1 MQLFCGKQRG
11 SICVFLTLIL
21 VPVLLFSGIIVDASR
36 LFASKTVV
44 SGAGD
49 LTMNAAL
56 AQYDKNLKDGYGL
69 TAMAKAPDS
78 PDEKQKLRQIFCES
92 IYAGNLENKDDEEL
106 SAVIQ
111 LSLMENG
118 FEAKGVETSSLADT
132 DVLRQQIV
140 EYMKFRGP
148 VYIADDIV
156 QKLKKLP
163 FDHLDQQKKY
173 VETKTDYGIK
183 ASKLDKPLKEAK
195 EAIES
200 QAGAIDLLKN
210 TDPFAAVNTYKEQS
224 VFRLA
229 AKSME
234 KYISG
239 ELPPSFPADTPD
251 TITQDIIMR
260 YLEYNVEFYEGD
272 MTFDQ
277 EKYRHMITLLA
288 LKQLIHAQPQAEAG
302 ISEKNG
308 YSEHQVKSYKDIEK
322 TVRRN
327 INTMDHNYKTAS
339 KEYKDNIK
347 RIKGAADSIITNGN
361 TAINKLKDVKKKWK
375 NVEDAKKRYDQAKT
389 DLKST
394 GEDISGLETE
404 QEDIDINIKALEEL
418 IERIQM
424 NINGAEIYKKSLKQ
438 LEDLPQQL
446 ESQQISYSEG
456 ILLENMTASQ
466 AADQFWSGHNL
477 LDGIQDVSSAG
488 FSSPLNTE
496 FYQNTLAGVTE
507 EPVKNEN
514 QEQNRNDAAQ
524 KETDFNDQK
533 NNILN
538 AAEGE
543 RNLKEIEGF
552 PDIFPS
558 GIAGTSINSGLG
570 TGDRKTDTSSDEN
583 TVEAVS
589 SDMAWLGSL
598 AACLDSMSGK
608 ILEQTYLME
617 YMSEMFNCMTTK
629 AGDQSLSGMLLSEH
643 KIINGEIEYILY
655 GNANTAVNKAA
666 AYMQLY
672 AARLAIDLIY
682 AFTDSTVTKEADAV
696 AKAVVAASQ
705 QAWLYPIIK
714 YGYLTCRA
722 IAMAAGETGSLV
734 SGKECLVWPGDKGKK
749 SAISFSYKDYMKL
762 FLLIALTGEN
772 GKADLVARTGDCIQL
787 NTGDILK
794 NKYTM
799 LTLKADVETSTIF
812 LPKVPAFMGQ
822 SGNKDNGK
830 RRIRYR
836 SVLAY

>member
-1 MQLFCGKQRG
+1 MQFFCGKQRG

-78 PDEKQKLRQIFCES
+78 PEEKQKLQQIFCES
-92 IYAGNLENKDDEEL
+92 IYAGNLENKDNEEVN
-106 SAVIQ
+106 AVIQ
-111 LSLMENG
+111 LSLVENG
-118 FEAKGVETSSLADT
+118 FEAKGVETSSLADA

-183 ASKLDKPLKEAK
+183 ASKLDKPLREAK
-195 EAIES
+195 KVIES
-200 QAGAIDLLKN
+200 QAAAIDLLKN
-210 TDPFAAVNTYKEQS
+210 TDPFVAVNTYKEKS
-224 VFRLA
+224 VFWLA

-234 KYISG
+234 KYING
-239 ELPPSFPADTPD
+239 ELNPSFPPDTPNM
-251 TITQDIIMR
+251 ITQDMIKS
-260 YLEYNVEFYEGD
+260 YLDFNVELYEGD
-272 MTFDQ
+272 MVFDQ
-277 EKYRHMITLLA
+277 EKYRNMITLLA
-288 LKQLIHAQPQAEAG
+288 LKQFIHAQPQAEAG
-302 ISEKNG
+302 LSVKNG
-308 YSEHQVKSYKDIEK
+308 YTEAQISAYKDIEK
-322 TVRRN
+322 TVSRN
-327 INTMDHNYKTAS
+327 TNIMVQNYKTAAN
-339 KEYKDNIK
+339 KYKDNIK
-347 RIKGAADSIITNGN
+347 SIKAAADSIITDGN

-375 NVEDAKKRYDQAKT
+375 NVEDAKKKYDQAKT
-389 DLKST
+389 DLQSA
-394 GEDISGLETE
+394 GEDISGLEAE
-404 QEDIDINIKALEEL
+404 QENIEINIKELEEL
-418 IERIQM
+418 INRIQM
-424 NINGAEIYKKSLKQ
+424 NVNGAEIYKESLKQ

-446 ESQQISYSEG
+446 ETQQITSSEG
-456 ILLENMTASQ
+456 RLLEDWSASQ
-466 AADQFWSGHNL
+466 AVDQFWNGHNL
-477 LDGIQDVSSAG
+477 LDGVQDISAAG
-488 FSSPLNTE
+488 FGSPLNTD
-496 FYQNTLAGVTE
+496 FYQNTLAGMSA

-514 QEQNRNDAAQ
+514 QEQNRNNAAQ
-524 KETDFNDQK
+524 KESGFNNQK
-533 NNILN
+533 NTILN
-538 AAEGE
+538 AIEGE
-543 RNLKEIEGF
+543 LNLKEIEGF
-552 PDIFPS
+552 PDMFPS
-558 GIAGTSINSGLG
+558 GIAKTASSSGLG
-570 TGDRKTDTSSDEN
+570 TADKKTDISSDVN
-583 TVEAVS
+583 TVGTVR
-589 SDMAWLGSL
+589 SDMTWLEEL
-598 AACLDSMSGK
+598 ASCLDSMSGK

-629 AGDQSLSGMLLSEH
+629 AGDQSLSGVLLSEH

-655 GNANTAVNKAA
+655 GNSNTAVNKAT

-682 AFTDSTVTKEADAV
+682 VFTDSTITKEADAV
-696 AKAVVAASQ
+696 AMAVVAASQ

-722 IAMAAGETGSLV
+722 IAMAAEETGSLI

-762 FLLIALTGEN
+762 FLLIALTSEN
-772 GKADLVARTGDCIQL
+772 GKTDLVARTGDCIQL

-799 LTLKADVETSTIF
+799 LTLKADVETFTIF
-812 LPKVPAFMGQ
+812 LPKVPAFLGQ